1 MAVMAQFVKIVIGT
15 NEREKTSM
23 ELKVLEK
30 EIGSLA
36 INYEE
41 LKKELAVSLKKYK
54 GLVVTEDEITKAKA
68 TRASLNKVAKMID
81 ERRKELKKEFLK
93 PYEAVE
99 AQTKELVSMINEVNS
114 TIDEQIK
121 EFERQEKFKKTQ
133 EISTLWN
140 SFEYE
145 KVKFSQIFRDEW
157 LNKTYSMKKIEE
169 DMKAFI
175 ETVESGLKT
184 IDSLIK
190 DVNVAET
197 IKAKYL
203 IRLDLNCVIAEYE
216 AEQRAKEL
224 IKESQKEPEKE
235 VQDAE
240 IVNQELP
247 TQDEKKYSFRFEV
260 IGTKTQIDQLAAYL
274 KTSGLKIQIL
284 D

>member
-41 LKKELAVSLKKYK
+41 LKKELAVSLEKYK

>member
-15 NEREKTSM
+15 NEREKKSM

-30 EIGSLA
+30 EIGSLS
-36 INYEE
+36 INYDE
-41 LKKELAVSLKKYK
+41 LKKELAVSLEKYK

-224 IKESQKEPEKE
+224 IRTPKEEPKIEAENEEVVKEEVPTENEKM
-235 VQDAE
+235 
-240 IVNQELP
+240 
-247 TQDEKKYSFRFEV
+247 YSFKFEV
-260 IGTKTQIDQLAAYL
+260 IGTKSQLDQLAAYL
-274 KTSGLKIQIL
+274 KTSGLKINQL
-284 D
+284 

>member
-30 EIGSLA
+30 EIGSLT

-41 LKKELAVSLKKYK
+41 LKKELAVSLEKYK

-93 PYEAVE
+93 PYEVVE

>member
-1 MAVMAQFVKIVIGT
+1 MRQ
-15 NEREKTSM
+15 
-23 ELKVLEK
+23 
-30 EIGSLA
+30 
-36 INYEE
+36 
-41 LKKELAVSLKKYK
+41 KELAVSLEKYK

-203 IRLDLNCVIAEYE
+203 IRLPKLCYC
-216 AEQRAKEL
+216 
-224 IKESQKEPEKE
+224 
-235 VQDAE
+235 
-240 IVNQELP
+240 
-247 TQDEKKYSFRFEV
+247 
-260 IGTKTQIDQLAAYL
+260 
-274 KTSGLKIQIL
+274 
-284 D
+284 